1 VIGRAFVII
10 WPLSRWRF
18 LPIPA
23 TFEQPKLNASAAV
36 SGTPPAQDTAAQDT
50 AGLLSARL
58 EPASPALPLALG
70 FAAAVPVTWLQRRAR
85 LRFAR
90 RRAARRRPG
99 R

>member
-1 VIGRAFVII
+1 MIGRAFVII

-23 TFEQPKLNASAAV
+23 TFEQPKLNASARPQELRRPR
-36 SGTPPAQDTAAQDT
+36 TPQPSDTAS
-50 AGLLSARL
+50 LLSARL
-58 EPASPALPLALG
+58 EPSSPALPLALG

-85 LRFAR
+85 LRVAR

-99 R
+99 Q